1 MIHWINTPCTD
12 PIGRVFVAD
21 GRVYRAVFRGREDIA
36 RSVLGNREVV
46 ALMNEGLIARMWESD
61 RKVDGFDLVVE
72 AEKAPFDIPCERF
85 TRATLRAAAL
95 RWLDTCKRLLP
106 AGLVLSDAHYGN
118 YMLFGANEPRWVDLG
133 SICPPSA
140 VAREQPFR
148 SFRRFWSA
156 VLAPLVLME
165 TQPRQSRLA
174 RLAIADQPY
183 QGPLTVTD
191 EAPLSVDAP
200 AADFLERLRGE
211 VEGLGAGPAL
221 DKLREFLMALPHDV
235 APDVP
240 GEKAADAAVLQEI
253 EQQFSANR
261 IASVIC
267 LGSDAFRQFSGTWG
281 KADSLV
287 VDHHEGDLDRL
298 GRGLGNVDGGG
309 QTALYLAHPVNRIFT
324 KSPPNA
330 EAVIA
335 IDPLARFAHDSHVE
349 TENLA
354 QILGLLA
361 SKLAVIVTRAGTKPR
376 TVRMLEHEFP
386 SVTAQVFSWLGFGP
400 AVVVGRK

>member
-1 MIHWINTPCTD
+1 MVRWINTPCTD

-21 GRVYRAVFRGREDIA
+21 GGVYRAVFRGRENIA
-36 RSVLGNREVV
+36 RSVLGNREVL
-46 ALMNEGLIARMWESD
+46 ALMDEGMIARMWESD
-61 RKVDGFDLVVE
+61 RKIDGFDLVVE

-133 SICPPSA
+133 SIRATSA
-140 VAREQPFR
+140 VTREQPFQ
-148 SFRRFWSA
+148 SFQRFWSA

-165 TQPRQSRLA
+165 TQPRHTRLA

-183 QGPLTVTD
+183 QGPLTVAD
-191 EAPLSVDAP
+191 EAPLAVDAP
-200 AADFLERLRGE
+200 VADFLGRLRGE
-211 VEGLGAGPAL
+211 VAALGAEPAL
-221 DKLREFLMALPHDV
+221 DRLRDFLLALPQNVEPDGPGGEV
-235 APDVP
+235 ADM
-240 GEKAADAAVLQEI
+240 AVVREI
-253 EQQFSANR
+253 EQQFSKHR

-267 LGSDAFRQFSGTWG
+267 LGSDAFRQFAGTWG

-287 VDHHEGDLDRL
+287 IDHHEGDLDRL
-298 GRGLGNVDGGG
+298 GRGLGKTDGGG
-309 QTALYLAHPVNRIFT
+309 QTALYVAHPVNRIFT
-324 KSPPNA
+324 KSPPTA
-330 EAVIA
+330 DAVIA
-335 IDPLARFAHDSHVE
+335 IDPLAKYAHDSHVE

-361 SKLAVIVTRAGTKPR
+361 SKLAVIVTKAGTRPR
-376 TVRMLEHEFP
+376 TVRMLEQEFP
-386 SVTAQVFSWLGFGP
+386 SVTAQAFSWLGLGP